1 MLAGGRKSGML
12 AGVLIM
18 VGSAQVL
25 ALLFALALCRA
36 GDDC

>member
-1 MLAGGRKSGML
+1 MLSVA
-12 AGVLIM
+12 LIAL
-18 VGSAQVL
+18 GSAQVL